1 LSTFL
6 FCFGGLALLASWRL
20 NALLTIHDLRF
31 TIHSTM
37 GLLES
42 IRKWID
48 GEQTEDLLEVADEHA
63 KPRRVWEEFL
73 VKIAREVEAV
83 MQREMFTPPGGLTYI
98 PREYV
103 VYLSAE
109 DDKDWQGDKRRGLE
123 QGLFHVLSERA
134 RELSGATQL
143 AAKSFA
149 VELRVDGTLEKGQFR
164 VQAVWDETETGHTQ
178 VNARVGASKSG
189 SSSAAGSAVDFSD
202 TIRERADGSQGDT
215 ESGEESEKG
224 EQTVV
229 RPRIKTLY
237 SVEIWKDGVRESVE
251 PITKSEITIG
261 RGSRS
266 ITVDLPLKGD
276 PEISRVHATLT
287 RDDNGRY
294 WLISKGRNPTLV
306 AGREL
311 PREER
316 TEVLPDQKIAICNFI
331 IRIQPR

>member
-1 LSTFL
+1 
-6 FCFGGLALLASWRL
+6 
-20 NALLTIHDLRF
+20 
-31 TIHSTM
+31 M

-48 GEQTEDLLEVADEHA
+48 GETGEDLLEAADEHS
-63 KPRRVWEEFL
+63 KPRRIWEEFL

-83 MQREMFTPPGGLTYI
+83 MQREMFTPPGGPTYI
-98 PREYV
+98 PREYI

-143 AAKSFA
+143 ATKSFA

-164 VQAVWDETETGHTQ
+164 VQGVWDETESGSTMVTP
-178 VNARVGASKSG
+178 RVSPAQSSSGASSG
-189 SSSAAGSAVDFSD
+189 ASSGQSQPINLND
-202 TIRERADGSQGDT
+202 TVRERADGSGDST
-215 ESGEESEKG
+215 SENEQG

-229 RPRIKTLY
+229 RPRIQTLF
-237 SVEIWKDGVRESVE
+237 SIELWRDGVREAVV

-266 ITVDLPLKGD
+266 ITVDLQLKGD
-276 PEISRVHATLT
+276 PEVSRVHAVLT
-287 RDDNGRY
+287 RENDGSY
-294 WLISKGRNPTLV
+294 WIVPKGRNPLLIN
-306 AGREL
+306 GREI

-316 TEVLPDQKIAICNFI
+316 AQVMPDQKIAICAFI
-331 IRIQPR
+331 IRIQP

>member
-1 LSTFL
+1 
-6 FCFGGLALLASWRL
+6 
-20 NALLTIHDLRF
+20 
-31 TIHSTM
+31 M

-42 IRKWID
+42 IRRWID
-48 GEQTEDLLEVADEHA
+48 GEQGEDLLEAADEHS
-63 KPRRVWEEFL
+63 KPRRIWEEFL

-134 RELSGATQL
+134 KELSGSNQL

-164 VQAVWDETETGHTQ
+164 VQAVWDETESGHTQ
-178 VNARVGASKSG
+178 VNARVGASQPG
-189 SSSAAGSAVDFSD
+189 APVPAGGVNFSD
-202 TIRERADGSQGDT
+202 TIRERADGSRGDSELGGRSEQG
-215 ESGEESEKG
+215 EQGEQS

-229 RPRIKTLY
+229 RPRIQELY
-237 SVEIWKDGVRESVE
+237 SVEIWKEGVREAVV
-251 PITKSEITIG
+251 PITKPEITIG

-266 ITVDLPLKGD
+266 IAVDLPLKGD
-276 PEISRVHATLT
+276 PEISRVHAVLT
-287 RDDNGRY
+287 RENNGRY
-294 WLISKGRNPTLV
+294 WLTSKGRNPTLV
-306 AGREL
+306 GGRDL

-316 TEVLPDQKIAICNFI
+316 TEILPDQKIAICNFI
-331 IRIQPR
+331 LRIQPK

>member
-1 LSTFL
+1 
-6 FCFGGLALLASWRL
+6 
-20 NALLTIHDLRF
+20 
-31 TIHSTM
+31 M
-37 GLLES
+37 GLLDS

-48 GEQTEDLLEVADEHA
+48 GEQGEDLLESADEHS
-63 KPRRVWEEFL
+63 KPRRIWEEFL

-134 RELSGATQL
+134 RELSGSNQL

-164 VQAVWDETETGHTQ
+164 VQAVWDETESGHTQ
-178 VNARVGASKSG
+178 VNPRVGSG
-189 SSSAAGSAVDFSD
+189 TAQAPQIDLNE
-202 TIRERADGSQGDT
+202 TIREFADGSRGDT
-215 ESGEESEKG
+215 EPDGESGPS

-229 RPRIKTLY
+229 RPRIITLY
-237 SVEIWKDGVRESVE
+237 SIEVWKDGVRESVV
-251 PITKSEITIG
+251 PITKPEISIG

-266 ITVDLPLKGD
+266 ITVDLPLRGD

-287 RDDNGRY
+287 RENDGRY
-294 WLISKGRNPTLV
+294 YLLAKGRNPTIV

-316 TEVLPDQKIAICNFI
+316 TEVMPDQKIAICNFVL
-331 IRIQPR
+331 RIQPR